1 MPIPVGSSCGCN
13 SEKLPDS
20 VGARVTAPIGPN
32 NSVELWCLLL
42 SGGVGV
48 VLMNE
53 WPLPVESSCE
63 LEVKELLYNPLT
75 LSGGVVLVYWSTM
88 RDSVPWSL

>member
-13 SEKLPDS
+13 SEKLADP
-20 VGARVTAPIGPN
+20 VGARVAAPIGPN
-32 NSVELWCLLL
+32 KSVELWCLLL

-63 LEVKELLYNPLT
+63 VEVKELLYNSLT
-75 LSGGVVLVYWSTM
+75 LSGDVMFVDWSTM
-88 RDSVPWSL
+88 RDSVSWSL